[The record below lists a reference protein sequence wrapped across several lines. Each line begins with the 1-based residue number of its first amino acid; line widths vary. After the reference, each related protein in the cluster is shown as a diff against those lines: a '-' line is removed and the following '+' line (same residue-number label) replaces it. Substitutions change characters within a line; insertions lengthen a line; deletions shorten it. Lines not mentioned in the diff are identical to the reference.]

1 MKFSTNFIIIF
12 YSISCIILIIL
23 YYTFGF
29 KFFFLPQEIMI
40 IDNLNFSYIEYISDL
55 RIIPEELEKRI
66 DFSYDNKFKKLSL
79 GDFNKDIYCECFNN
93 KGEKIIFQE
102 IKICSFYNCELKLD
116 KSNNKIYNIYK
127 WKNNS
132 FYAEIS
138 KYYFYQ
144 GINIKTKKCDEKIGF
159 ISCGFYENLDIEIC
173 VKKDLM
179 KCPYKFK
186 FNRTNNIIFNEL
198 NMIFNIKS
206 KENLILENNISLFD
220 FMPNINITIYKK
232 INSIFKYS
240 LKEFLKENDIYLK
253 YKNNNDEVHL
263 VPKKNNILGY
273 DKNIDKNNAFIK
285 QYKVKLIS
293 IFNKKYNKESINLWH
308 ILIALICI
316 LYLAYKVDYEAF
328 ANFFIMR
335 VLGDSIKYIAEKNY
349 KELYKKYMA
358 PTKKLYF
365 FYSLKLSENALF
377 LYLIYDAR
385 KINKIYDGHI
395 WNSKFKNI
403 LENEFRF
410 MIVNIII
417 YILSL
422 IAFVIFVI
430 FQKKKFKDLNVT
442 EIINIHQSN
451 I

>member
-1 MKFSTNFIIIF
+1 MKFQTYIIIF

-23 YYTFGF
+23 YFIFGY
-29 KFFFLPQEIMI
+29 KFFFLPQDIMI

-55 RIIPEELEKRI
+55 KIIPEELEKKI
-66 DFSYDNKFKKLSL
+66 DFFYDNKIKKLSL
-79 GDFNKDIYCECFNN
+79 GTFNKDIYCECFNN
-93 KGEKIIFQE
+93 KSENIIFHE
-102 IKICSFYNCELKLD
+102 IKICNFYNCEIKLD
-116 KSNNKIYNIYK
+116 KSNNKNYNIYK

-144 GINIKTKKCDEKIGF
+144 GINPKTKKCDEKIGF
-159 ISCGFYENLDIEIC
+159 ISCGFYENIDIEIC

-186 FNRTNNIIFNEL
+186 FNKTNNIIFNEL

-240 LKEFLKENDIYLK
+240 LKEFLKENDIYPK
-253 YKNNNDEVHL
+253 YKHNNDEVHL
-263 VPKKNNILGY
+263 ITNKNNILRY

-285 QYKVKLIS
+285 RYEVKLIS
-293 IFNKKYNKESINLWH
+293 MINQNDKEKQNVWNA
-308 ILIALICI
+308 LIGIICI
-316 LYLAYKVDYEAF
+316 LYLAYKIIYDTC
-328 ANFFIMR
+328 ANVFTMII
-335 VLGDSIKYIAEKNY
+335 LGSSIKCILERNY
-349 KELYKKYMA
+349 KELFKEYKES
-358 PTKKLYF
+358 TKQLYF
-365 FYSLKLSENALF
+365 FYFLKLSENGIF

-385 KINKIYDGHI
+385 KINIIYDGHI
-395 WNSKFKNI
+395 WNSKFINI

-410 MIVNIII
+410 MTINICL
-417 YILSL
+417 YLLSL
-422 IAFVIFVI
+422 MTFAIFVV
-430 FQKKKFKDLNVT
+430 FQKKNLNDINTT

-451 I
+451 L